1 MSSLN
6 QIVADPQRSMRQMIK
21 AAMAELW
28 VCLPCTVESYDA
40 EAVTITAQ
48 PSIIIPIRLPD
59 GTLSLDP
66 MPLLVDV
73 PVIFTRGGG
82 VSITHPINQG
92 DECLVIF
99 ADRCIDA
106 WWQNGGEQLATD
118 NRRHD
123 LSDGFA
129 IFAPQS
135 QAHKLQNISPD
146 KLQIRTDDGQAYIEL
161 NPATHAIKAQTIGD
175 IELQAPTIKL
185 VGNVDIQGNV
195 STTGTLTNNGK
206 SVGSTHTHSASGS
219 GMPN

>member
-66 MPLLVDV
+66 MPLLIDV

-92 DECLVIF
+92 DECLVVF

-106 WWQNGGEQLATD
+106 WWQNGGEQLPTD

-129 IFAPQS
+129 FFAPQS
-135 QAHKLQNISPD
+135 QAKKLQNISPD

-161 NPATHAIKAQTIGD
+161 DPATHAVSVQTVGD
-175 IELQAPTIKL
+175 IELQAANIKL
-185 VGNVDIQGNV
+185 IGNVDIQGE
-195 STTGTLTNNGK
+195 LTNNGK
-206 SVGSTHTHSASGS
+206 AVGNTHTHSYSGA
-219 GMPN
+219 GIPN